1 MVSLFA
7 EGARADIP
15 YELLIVHSGHDEYN
29 GIMER
34 REEKGRNV
42 KERRRERTSENIVN
56 EWGLVRVIEYYLISF
71 NYI

>member
-1 MVSLFA
+1 
-7 EGARADIP
+7 
-15 YELLIVHSGHDEYN
+15 LLIVHSGHDEYN

-34 REEKGRNV
+34 REEKDRNV
-42 KERRRERTSENIVN
+42 KERRRERTSENTVN